1 MPGIPRADPE
11 QFIQCAPV
19 LHVDNVL
26 QTVSFYCDLLG
37 FHSDFGDAQ
46 YAVVWRENA
55 AIHFTRRSIRTA
67 GIHLFVWIRDVG
79 AYYTEIRS
87 RGVEIERDP
96 ANQPYGIR
104 DFSLLDCNGTRI
116 VFGQDNELI

>member
-1 MPGIPRADPE
+1 M
-11 QFIQCAPV
+11 
-19 LHVDNVL
+19 L

-55 AIHFTRRSIRTA
+55 AIHFTRSYTITT
-67 GIHLFVWIRDVG
+67 GIHLFVWIRDVN
-79 AYYTEIRS
+79 AYYTEIQT
-87 RGVEIERDP
+87 RGVEIEREH

-104 DFSLLDCNGTRI
+104 DFSLLDYNGSSI

>member
-1 MPGIPRADPE
+1 MPGIPRTDPE
-11 QFIQCAPV
+11 QFIQCAPA
-19 LHVDNVL
+19 LHVDDVL

-55 AIHFTRRSIRTA
+55 AIHFTRGYTRTT
-67 GIHLFVWIRDVG
+67 GIHLFVW
-79 AYYTEIRS
+79 
-87 RGVEIERDP
+87 
-96 ANQPYGIR
+96 IR
-104 DFSLLDCNGTRI
+104 DFSLLDCNGSCI

>member
-55 AIHFTRRSIRTA
+55 AIHFTRGYTRTT
-67 GIHLFVWIRDVG
+67 GIHLFVWIRDID
-79 AYYTEIRS
+79 AYYAEVRS
-87 RGVEIERDP
+87 RGVEIEREP

-104 DFSLLDCNGTRI
+104 DFSELYCNSTII
-116 VFGQDNELI
+116 VLGQDDELI

>member
-1 MPGIPRADPE
+1 MPSMRSYGAKMRPSIS
-11 QFIQCAPV
+11 
-19 LHVDNVL
+19 HVV
-26 QTVSFYCDLLG
+26 
-37 FHSDFGDAQ
+37 
-46 YAVVWRENA
+46 
-55 AIHFTRRSIRTA
+55 SIRTA
-67 GIHLFVWIRDVG
+67 GIHLFVWIRDVD

-104 DFSLLDCNGTRI
+104 DFSLLDCNGHLRI